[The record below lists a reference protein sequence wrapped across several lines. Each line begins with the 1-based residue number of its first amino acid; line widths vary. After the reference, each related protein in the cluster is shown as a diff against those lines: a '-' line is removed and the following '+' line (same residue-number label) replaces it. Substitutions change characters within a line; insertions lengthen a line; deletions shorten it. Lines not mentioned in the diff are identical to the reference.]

1 MTNELLKQAIE
12 LGIINEADVQQK
24 MEMHERNKLLQQHP
38 FKIWCGSDGK
48 WRTYLADTIKGRK
61 LVKKSTEEAVKNAVI
76 TYWRAEIENP
86 TVEEVFHEWNNRR
99 LELKKISASTHDRY
113 RQCFERHYKEF
124 GKKKI
129 KSLEWEDFEEFLEE
143 QIPEY
148 ELTAKAFQGLKGIT
162 QGFLKRAKKRE
173 LIDFNVVTLM
183 QEMDV
188 TERTF
193 KKVIKEDIE
202 EVYDEEELPAIMEYL
217 EKNLDLHNMGLLL
230 MFITGIRV
238 GELVTLKSSDFE
250 GNTIKIRRTETR
262 VPNPDKE
269 GPKYLYLVKEFPKS
283 EAGFRTIVVP
293 ESYMWLIKKILMLNP
308 FGEFIF
314 LNRQGKRMTTNCF
327 RRRLERVNEKVKAV
341 QKSPHKIRK
350 TYGTILLDNKVD
362 EKMVTDQ
369 MGHTTVSCTERH
381 YHRNRKSIGVKT
393 QMINSIPE
401 FMAQ

>member
-48 WRTYLADTIKGRK
+48 WRTYLPDTIKGRK

-76 TYWRAEIENP
+76 TYWRAETENP

-341 QKSPHKIRK
+341 QTSLLIIRK
-350 TYGTILLDNKVD
+350 SYGTILLDN
-362 EKMVTDQ
+362 
-369 MGHTTVSCTERH
+369 
-381 YHRNRKSIGVKT
+381 
-393 QMINSIPE
+393 
-401 FMAQ
+401 